1 MVAGKEPAGY
11 IYAFKGTGRPFDF
24 QQEWKIP
31 VTLPDAENVKSKG
44 VEGTSG
50 NLIYFPKAIDI
61 R

>member
-44 VEGTSG
+44 VGEPPAI
-50 NLIYFPKAIDI
+50 LFIFPKAIDI